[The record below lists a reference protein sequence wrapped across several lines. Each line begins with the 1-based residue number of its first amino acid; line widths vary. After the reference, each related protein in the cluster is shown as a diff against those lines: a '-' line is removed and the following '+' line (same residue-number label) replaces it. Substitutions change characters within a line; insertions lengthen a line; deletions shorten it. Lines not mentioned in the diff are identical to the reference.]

1 MKKLIRRCL
10 ALALSAV
17 FVLTCAAPVSAA
29 GTDINV
35 QLDVTYSQTDA
46 RDMLTMI
53 NDFRASDDAWY
64 WNQDNSAKTDVSG
77 KLQDFI
83 YDYNLEQV
91 AMQRAAEIVV
101 AFSHT
106 RPDGSSWFTAFDEFV
121 GTYYSASENIA
132 IGYASAQD
140 AFEGWREDNEDYSG
154 QGHRRNML
162 SQDMTS
168 IGIAHV
174 VYGGVNFWVQEFG
187 TPETPNTT
195 ETTPATA
202 ATVDIRVASD
212 SIRSVTLGA
221 VSPLSLTAGEQ
232 ADLPA
237 VSATLETND
246 TWDHTPDIHVT
257 LEPNWT
263 VTAGSDVVKVEG
275 DKLTALGAGT
285 ATLSATVAGQT
296 VTCSVTV
303 TQAPCQHQWDDG
315 VVTTEPT
322 CTQDGVRT
330 YTCQLCGATKTEAI
344 PATGH
349 TVVIDPAVAPTCTH
363 TGLTEGSHCSVCNTV
378 IVAQTEVPML
388 PHDYVASVTTEPTC
402 TVDGVRTYT
411 CSMCGDSYTEAIP
424 ATGHTFGPWTT
435 VTSPTCTQ
443 SGSEQRSCS
452 VCGYTET
459 RGVDPTGHSWEDDYT
474 VDQAPTCT
482 QDGSKSIHCSRCDA
496 VTDVQTI
503 PATGHTWDQG
513 TVFTPAT
520 CTESGTMRYT
530 CTVCGETR
538 DEVIP
543 ATGHTWDQGTVI
555 TPATCTENGTMR
567 YTCTV
572 CGETR
577 DEVIPA
583 TGHAWEDDYTVDQ
596 APTCTQDGSKS
607 IHCSQ
612 CDAVT
617 DVQTIPATGHT
628 WDQGTVFTPAT
639 CTESGTMRYTC
650 TVCGE
655 TRDEVIPASHH
666 YVDTVTA
673 PTCTQDGYT
682 THTCS
687 VCGDTYT
694 DTPVAALGHSY
705 EWVVDQEPTATQAG
719 SRHQECTVCGAL
731 GATETIPATGT
742 EPGTE
747 PSTQPQAGSTVPST
761 GDHSH
766 LTVYVGILAVCVL
779 ALAGVGAVAVRRRR
793 R

>member
-29 GTDINV
+29 GTDIDI

-46 RDMLTMI
+46 RDMLTLI
-53 NDFRASDDAWY
+53 NDFRASDQAWY
-64 WNQDNSAKTDVSG
+64 WNQDNSTKTDVSG
-77 KLQDFI
+77 QLQDFV
-83 YDYNLEQV
+83 YDYNLEKI

-101 AFSHT
+101 AYGHI
-106 RPDGSSWFTAFDEFV
+106 RPDGTSWYSAFREFGV
-121 GTYYSASENIA
+121 YYYSASENIA
-132 IGYASAQD
+132 IGYTSAQD
-140 AFEGWREDNEDYSG
+140 VFEGWREDNEDYSG

-174 VYGGVNFWVQEFG
+174 VYGGVDFWVQEFG
-187 TPETPNTT
+187 TLANPNTT
-195 ETTPATA
+195 ETTPAA
-202 ATVDIRVASD
+202 DATVDIRVASD
-212 SIRSVTLGA
+212 SIRSVTLDA
-221 VSPLSLTAGEQ
+221 ISPLSLTAGEQ
-232 ADLPA
+232 ADLPT
-237 VSATLETND
+237 VSATLETNA

-275 DKLTALGAGT
+275 DKLTALGAGS

-322 CTQDGVRT
+322 CTQDGVCT
-330 YTCQLCGATKTEAI
+330 YTCQLCGATRTEAI

-520 CTESGTMRYT
+520 CTENGTMRYT

-543 ATGHTWDQGTVI
+543 ATGHTWDQGTVL

-617 DVQTIPATGHT
+617 DVQTIPATGH
-628 WDQGTVFTPAT
+628 
-639 CTESGTMRYTC
+639 
-650 TVCGE
+650 
-655 TRDEVIPASHH
+655 
-666 YVDTVTA
+666 
-673 PTCTQDGYT
+673 
-682 THTCS
+682 
-687 VCGDTYT
+687 
-694 DTPVAALGHSY
+694 SY

-719 SRHQECTVCGAL
+719 IRHQECTVCGAL

-747 PSTQPQAGSTVPST
+747 PSTQPSTQPQAGSTVPST

>member
-46 RDMLTMI
+46 RDMLTLI

-77 KLQDFI
+77 QLKDFV
-83 YDYNLEQV
+83 YDYNLEKI

-101 AFSHT
+101 AYGHI
-106 RPDGSSWFTAFDEFV
+106 RPDGTSWYSAFREFGV
-121 GTYYSASENIA
+121 YYYSASENIA
-132 IGYASAQD
+132 IGYTSAQD
-140 AFEGWREDNEDYSG
+140 VFEGWREDNEDYSG

-174 VYGGVNFWVQEFG
+174 VYGGVDFWVQEFG
-187 TPETPNTT
+187 TLANPNTT
-195 ETTPATA
+195 ETTPATD

-212 SIRSVTLGA
+212 SIRSVTLDA
-221 VSPLSLTAGEQ
+221 ISPLSLTAGEQ
-232 ADLPA
+232 ADLPT
-237 VSATLETND
+237 VSATLTTNS
-246 TWDHTPDIHVT
+246 TWTHTPDIHVT

-275 DKLTALGAGT
+275 DKLTALGAGS

-513 TVFTPAT
+513 TVL
-520 CTESGTMRYT
+520 
-530 CTVCGETR
+530 
-538 DEVIP
+538 
-543 ATGHTWDQGTVI
+543 

-628 WDQGTVFTPAT
+628 WDQGTVITPAT
-639 CTESGTMRYTC
+639 CTENGTMRYTC

-747 PSTQPQAGSTVPST
+747 PSTQPSTQPQAGSTVPST

>member
-29 GTDINV
+29 GTDIDI

-46 RDMLTMI
+46 RDMLTLI
-53 NDFRASDDAWY
+53 NDFRASDQAWY
-64 WNQDNSAKTDVSG
+64 WNKDNSTKTDVSG
-77 KLQDFI
+77 QLQDFV
-83 YDYNLEQV
+83 YDYNLEKI

-101 AFSHT
+101 AYGHI
-106 RPDGSSWFTAFDEFV
+106 RPDGTSWYSAFREFGV
-121 GTYYSASENIA
+121 YYRSASENIA
-132 IGYASAQD
+132 IGYTSAQ
-140 AFEGWREDNEDYSG
+140 AVFEGWREDNEDYSG

-174 VYGGVNFWVQEFG
+174 VYGGVHFWVQEFG
-187 TPETPNTT
+187 TLANPNTT
-195 ETTPATA
+195 ETTPATD

-237 VSATLETND
+237 VSATLTTNS
-246 TWDHTPDIHVT
+246 TWDHTPEIHVT
-257 LEPNWT
+257 LEPSWT

-275 DKLTALGAGT
+275 DKLTALGAGS

-303 TQAPCQHQWDDG
+303 TQTPCQHQWDDG

-520 CTESGTMRYT
+520 CTE
-530 CTVCGETR
+530 
-538 DEVIP
+538 
-543 ATGHTWDQGTVI
+543 
-555 TPATCTENGTMR
+555 NGTMR

-617 DVQTIPATGHT
+617 DVQTIPATGH
-628 WDQGTVFTPAT
+628 
-639 CTESGTMRYTC
+639 
-650 TVCGE
+650 
-655 TRDEVIPASHH
+655 
-666 YVDTVTA
+666 
-673 PTCTQDGYT
+673 
-682 THTCS
+682 
-687 VCGDTYT
+687 
-694 DTPVAALGHSY
+694 SY

-747 PSTQPQAGSTVPST
+747 PSTQPSTQPQAGSTVPST